1 MKYAWMVLALA
12 MLTVGC
18 GVEVETK
25 STPTEEST
33 ENKTSLV
40 VPADATHVSLLVP
53 KMECPVA
60 CWPKVKETLERQP
73 GVTNVVLA
81 PQKDENVID
90 NPQVEIEVAEGF
102 DADKALAAVAE
113 AGFSGST
120 VVAAK

>member
-25 STPTEEST
+25 STPAEEST
-33 ENKTSLV
+33 ETKTSLV
-40 VPADATHVSLLVP
+40 VPADATHVSVLVP
-53 KMECPVA
+53 KMECPFA
-60 CWPKVKETLERQP
+60 CWPKVKETLEKQP

-81 PQKDENVID
+81 PQKDENAID